1 MQLLGILLILINVG
15 AIAGPLAGVVIV
27 YRDNLGEMVVPPE
40 VQEIVDDTMTVFTSG
55 STSSNPDDPSNLDE
69 PGTVSFEL
77 PQYMSSSYDPVAR
90 TITAMFNFTN
100 PLNFTMTINAVSADV
115 KCHAHSVLFG
125 NAAITNAVEIPP
137 METRDITVVFA
148 WTETAQTHFLAEHAS
163 QTRINA
169 DLVNIT
175 VNLSGISIEIPE
187 TYNVD
192 IPLC

>member
-27 YRDNLGEMVVPPE
+27 YRDNLEEMVVPPE
-40 VQEIVDDTMTVFTSG
+40 VKEIVDNTMTVFTSG
-55 STSSNPDDPSNLDE
+55 NPSSNPDNPSNPDDTE
-69 PGTVSFEL
+69 TVSFQL
-77 PQYMSSSYDPVAR
+77 PQYVSSSYDPVAR
-90 TITAMFNFTN
+90 TITATFNFTN

-115 KCHAHSVLFG
+115 KCHAHGVLLG

-137 METRDITVVFA
+137 TETRDITVTFV
-148 WTETAQTHFLAEHAS
+148 WTETAQQHFLEEHVG
-163 QTRINA
+163 QTSINA

-175 VNLSGISIEIPE
+175 VNLSGISIETPE